1 MQNFGWRV
9 YLCISAMQNLI
20 TISPNVQSGEP
31 VFANTRVPLKNLFDY
46 IKTGHSLDDFLE
58 DFPSVEKQHAI
69 GVLEY
74 FEKLLNLHSLQ
85 NVQSVA

>member
-1 MQNFGWRV
+1 
-9 YLCISAMQNLI
+9 MQNLI

-31 VFANTRVPLKNLFDY
+31 VFTNTRVPLKNLFDY

-58 DFPSVEKQHAI
+58 DFPSVGKQHAI
-69 GVLEY
+69 EVLEY
-74 FEKLLNLHSLQ
+74 FEKLLNFHSSS